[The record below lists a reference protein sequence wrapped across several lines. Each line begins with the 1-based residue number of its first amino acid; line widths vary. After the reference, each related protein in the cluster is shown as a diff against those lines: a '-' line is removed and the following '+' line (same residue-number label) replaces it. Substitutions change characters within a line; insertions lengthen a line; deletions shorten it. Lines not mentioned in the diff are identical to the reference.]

1 MKSGLLTKK
10 FFLIFIMIFFLLTVT
25 SWVSTQEK
33 EKIRLAVTDFTKESQ
48 NPDHEN
54 LEKIVPEWLTT
65 FLVEAQAFEVI
76 ERRKLQKVLQE
87 QNLGQTGIIETES
100 AAQVGKILGVN
111 ILITGTV
118 ISVGDTLEVTIR
130 LVDTT
135 NGAIIGAASVS
146 VDDVDDLRDQIKEL
160 AGIIK
165 KKLFKRSIPEDVKVI
180 DTFDEDEISPDLWE
194 FEFDEKVK
202 KADKDNTELSQEDD
216 VLRITGA
223 YQGEDENRY
232 AWLAPNFDGPYQS
245 IEIKIRV
252 HEVKGVVGVCLGTD
266 WNEERWTGICF
277 YFEEDGYGDVTIS
290 SEDTGE
296 TEEEFDLDIQLN
308 QWYVMRLEYKE
319 AQFHYYW
326 NDQLIK
332 SITPKTPVNSL
343 EELEWYLELSL
354 EETKIMTIE
363 VDEIILR

>member
-1 MKSGLLTKK
+1 
-10 FFLIFIMIFFLLTVT
+10 MIFSLLIAT
-25 SWVSTQEK
+25 SWVSAQEK
-33 EKIRLAVTDFTKESQ
+33 EKIRLAIIDFTKESQ
-48 NPDHEN
+48 NPDHKN

-65 FLVEAQAFEVI
+65 FLVETQAFEVI
-76 ERRKLQKVLQE
+76 ERRELQKVLQE
-87 QNLGQTGIIETES
+87 QNLGQTGIIEAES
-100 AAQVGKILGVN
+100 AAQVGEILGVN

-118 ISVGDTLEVTIR
+118 ISVGDTLEVTTR
-130 LVDTT
+130 LVDAK

-146 VDDVDDLRDQIKEL
+146 VDDVDELRDQVKEL

-165 KKLFKRSIPEDVKVI
+165 KKLFEKSVPEDVKVI
-180 DTFDEDEISPDLWE
+180 DTFDEDEFNTDRWK
-194 FEFDEKVK
+194 FDFAEEVA
-202 KADKDNTELSQEDD
+202 ADKENTELSQEDD

-223 YQGEDENRY
+223 YQGEDENRF
-232 AWLAPNFDGPYQS
+232 AWLAPNSYGPYQS
-245 IEIKIRV
+245 IEAKIQV
-252 HEVKGVVGVCLGTD
+252 HEVKGAVAVCLGAD
-266 WNEERWTGICF
+266 WDEERWTGICL

-290 SEDTGE
+290 TEDAGE

-326 NDQLIK
+326 NSQLIK
-332 SITPKTPVNSL
+332 SITPKTPVDSL
-343 EELEWYLELSL
+343 EELEWYLGLPL